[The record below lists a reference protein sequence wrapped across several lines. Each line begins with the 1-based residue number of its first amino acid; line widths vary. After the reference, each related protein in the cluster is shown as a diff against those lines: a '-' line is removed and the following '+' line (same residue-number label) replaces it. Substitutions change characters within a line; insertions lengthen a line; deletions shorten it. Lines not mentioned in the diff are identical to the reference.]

1 LHYHALS
8 RGRSTLL
15 RNLLRHLW
23 QQAWRSTRPDG
34 ARQAQLP
41 ETANLRQRFDALMQA
56 DDVDGALA
64 LAAAASARDTAW
76 YEARLLMGRAHQKL
90 HQPERALDCY
100 EAARR
105 LRDDDAELYDSRAST
120 YQELGR
126 LPEAFA
132 DYERALALR
141 PDFPLA
147 LFHRSMAR
155 LLAGDFRR
163 GWDDYELR
171 RLNAE
176 HATSEAGLPRWDG
189 SPLAGR
195 TLLITREQGLGD
207 EIMYASMLPQLI
219 AQAGRCI
226 VECDPRL
233 LDLLRRSFPAA
244 TFFGTVP
251 GSRLPASIA
260 RSSIDFAIEAGSLAG
275 FLRREAADFP
285 RHSGYL
291 RADAAATARWRER
304 LAGLGPG
311 RRIGI
316 SWTGGVRKTRRA
328 LRSLTLEQ
336 LLPLLRIPGLRFVS
350 LQYTADARQ
359 AVDDLRLRHGID
371 IAHWQE
377 AIEDYD
383 QTAALVSALD
393 LTISVCTS
401 IVHLGGA
408 LGRPVWVLAPLSPEW
423 RYGTAGETMIWYP
436 SVRMFRQSAYG
447 DWAPV
452 IERVAGELAA
462 ERRNAANSVTADGS
476 E

>member
-1 LHYHALS
+1 
-8 RGRSTLL
+8 
-15 RNLLRHLW
+15 
-23 QQAWRSTRPDG
+23 
-34 ARQAQLP
+34 
-41 ETANLRQRFDALMQA
+41 MQA

-64 LAAAASARDTAW
+64 LAADAGARDPGS
-76 YEARLLMGRAHQKL
+76 YEAHLLMGRAHQKL
-90 HQPERALDCY
+90 HQPERALACY

-120 YQELGR
+120 YQEFGR

-132 DYERALALR
+132 DYDRALALR

-171 RLNAE
+171 RLSAD
-176 HATSEAGLPRWDG
+176 HASSESALPRWDG
-189 SPLAGR
+189 SSLAGR

-233 LDLLRRSFPAA
+233 LDLFRRAFPAA

-251 GSRLPASIA
+251 GRRLPDSIP
-260 RSSIDFAIEAGSLAG
+260 RSSIDVAIEAGSLAG
-275 FLRREAADFP
+275 FLRRDLADFP
-285 RHSGYL
+285 RHAGYL
-291 RADAAATARWRER
+291 RADPAKLARWQER

-311 RRIGI
+311 RKIGL

-336 LLPLLRIPGLRFVS
+336 LLPLLRQPGLRFVS
-350 LQYTADARQ
+350 LQYTPEAR
-359 AVDDLRLRHGID
+359 AALDELRVRHGID
-371 IAHWQE
+371 IPHWQE
-377 AIEDYD
+377 AIDDYD
-383 QTAALVSALD
+383 ETAALVSALD
-393 LTISVCTS
+393 RTVSVCTS
-401 IVHLGGA
+401 LVHLCGA
-408 LGRPVWVLAPLSPEW
+408 LGRPVWVMAPLTPEW
-423 RYGTAGETMIWYP
+423 RYGMTGETMPWYP
-436 SVRMFRQSAYG
+436 SVRMFRQTSYG

-452 IERVAGELAA
+452 IERVAREILA
-462 ERRNAANSVTADGS
+462 
-476 E
+476 